1 MVFGDGFLA
10 VKRKFFAK
18 GWELHLLSIKISIPN
33 TIRNDAGLV
42 VVVVVAG
49 SPLRSMLS
57 LLTWVVGL
65 GLQGEPWSLMLKG
78 P

>member
-10 VKRKFFAK
+10 VKRKFFAE
-18 GWELHLLSIKISIPN
+18 GWELHLLSIKISIQN
-33 TIRNDAGLV
+33 TIRNDAGLM
-42 VVVVVAG
+42 VVAG

-65 GLQGEPWSLMLKG
+65 GLQGAPWSFMLKG

>member
-1 MVFGDGFLA
+1 MVFNDGFLA
-10 VKRKFFAK
+10 VKRKFFAE
-18 GWELHLLSIKISIPN
+18 GWELHLLSIKINILN
-33 TIRNDAGLV
+33 TIRNDAGLM
-42 VVVVVAG
+42 VVAG

>member
-10 VKRKFFAK
+10 VKRKFFAE

-33 TIRNDAGLV
+33 TIRNGAGL
-42 VVVVVAG
+42 VVVAG

-65 GLQGEPWSLMLKG
+65 GLQSEPWSLMLKG

>member
-10 VKRKFFAK
+10 VKRKFFAE
-18 GWELHLLSIKISIPN
+18 GWELHLLSIKISIPKS
-33 TIRNDAGLV
+33 TIRNDAGLA
-42 VVVVVAG
+42 VVAG